1 MQLRTQ
7 AKATRCGAR
16 AALQQ
21 SCFEVL
27 MFSLI
32 ALYFAHRRMA
42 ATGQMSTANVRAL
55 AAANE
60 QEALAVLPL
69 AA

>member
-1 MQLRTQ
+1 
-7 AKATRCGAR
+7 
-16 AALQQ
+16 
-21 SCFEVL
+21 

-32 ALYFAHRRMA
+32 ALYFAHRRLA
-42 ATGQMSTANVRAL
+42 AEAAQPAVAGAPAL

-60 QEALAVLPL
+60 QDAIAVLPL

>member
-1 MQLRTQ
+1 
-7 AKATRCGAR
+7 
-16 AALQQ
+16 
-21 SCFEVL
+21 

-32 ALYFAHRRMA
+32 ALYFAHRRLA
-42 ATGQMSTANVRAL
+42 AEAAQPAGAQARAF

-60 QEALAVLPL
+60 QDAQLALPL

>member
-1 MQLRTQ
+1 
-7 AKATRCGAR
+7 
-16 AALQQ
+16 
-21 SCFEVL
+21 

-32 ALYFAHRRMA
+32 ALYFAHRRLAAEAGQPMA
-42 ATGQMSTANVRAL
+42 ADARAL

-60 QEALAVLPL
+60 QDALAILPL

>member
-1 MQLRTQ
+1 MTADATPALHCSKSVSLR
-7 AKATRCGAR
+7 
-16 AALQQ
+16 
-21 SCFEVL
+21 FF

-32 ALYFAHRRMA
+32 ALYFAHRRLA
-42 ATGQMSTANVRAL
+42 AEAGQPVAMNARAL

-60 QEALAVLPL
+60 QEALAILPL

>member
-1 MQLRTQ
+1 
-7 AKATRCGAR
+7 
-16 AALQQ
+16 
-21 SCFEVL
+21 

-32 ALYFAHRRMA
+32 ALYFAHRRMV
-42 ATGQMSTANVRAL
+42 ATGQPMAANVRAL

-60 QEALAVLPL
+60 QEVLAILPL

>member
-1 MQLRTQ
+1 
-7 AKATRCGAR
+7 
-16 AALQQ
+16 
-21 SCFEVL
+21 

-32 ALYFAHRRMA
+32 ALYFAHRRLA
-42 ATGQMSTANVRAL
+42 AEAAQPVVAGGRAL

-60 QEALAVLPL
+60 QDVIAVLPL

>member
-1 MQLRTQ
+1 
-7 AKATRCGAR
+7 
-16 AALQQ
+16 
-21 SCFEVL
+21 

-32 ALYFAHRRMA
+32 ALYFAHRRLA
-42 ATGQMSTANVRAL
+42 AEAGQPVVANGRAL

-60 QEALAVLPL
+60 QDAIPALPL

>member
-1 MQLRTQ
+1 
-7 AKATRCGAR
+7 
-16 AALQQ
+16 
-21 SCFEVL
+21 

-32 ALYFAHRRMA
+32 ALYFAHRRLA
-42 ATGQMSTANVRAL
+42 ASAGQPIDANARAL

-60 QEALAVLPL
+60 QEALAFLPL

>member
-1 MQLRTQ
+1 
-7 AKATRCGAR
+7 
-16 AALQQ
+16 
-21 SCFEVL
+21 

-32 ALYFAHRRMA
+32 ALYFAHRRLA
-42 ATGQMSTANVRAL
+42 AEAAQPVVAGGRAL

-60 QEALAVLPL
+60 QHAVVALPL

>member
-1 MQLRTQ
+1 
-7 AKATRCGAR
+7 
-16 AALQQ
+16 
-21 SCFEVL
+21 

-32 ALYFAHRRMA
+32 ALYFAHRRLA
-42 ATGQMSTANVRAL
+42 AEAALPAGAQGRAL

-60 QEALAVLPL
+60 QDALPILPL

>member
-1 MQLRTQ
+1 
-7 AKATRCGAR
+7 
-16 AALQQ
+16 
-21 SCFEVL
+21 

-32 ALYFAHRRMA
+32 ALYFAHRRLA
-42 ATGQMSTANVRAL
+42 AEAAQPAVAGAPAL

-60 QEALAVLPL
+60 QDGIAVLPL

>member
-1 MQLRTQ
+1 
-7 AKATRCGAR
+7 
-16 AALQQ
+16 
-21 SCFEVL
+21 

-42 ATGQMSTANVRAL
+42 ATGQTSTANVRAL